1 MAKFKHPK
9 QIQFVDDLPLTA
21 TMKIKK
27 AELKEKY
34 LSQTTDKSTQKEAD
48 TEGNMSGGTDLRAN
62 GASSTNGPGGS
73 RHNRITEI
81 LGSSYP
87 IIQGAMRMITLGE
100 MAAAVSNCGGF
111 GQIAASGLSNDKLRA
126 ELKRARELT
135 DRPVGVNIPI
145 YRPNAFDALEIAIEM
160 GVKTIT
166 TSAGNPAKMM
176 ERIREAGLRVVHKV
190 SNESMARKAQAAGV
204 DAVVVTG
211 FEAGGHIGRNDVS
224 TLCMVPQIVDAL
236 DIPVVAAGG
245 IGDARGLVAA
255 FALGAEGVEMGTR
268 FLATRECSVPS
279 FFKERVCSASSD
291 ETFILGKKEMP
302 IRVLRNKMTEQ
313 LEKMGEAEADE
324 FLGKSGD
331 STYVT
336 RGRKQGKRDHALR
349 TERRGRE
356 EDRKPERGFRPAD
369 RRSRRAVQSDWGT
382 SLEEGKDELGIHF
395 ARKEGRS
402 GHDYAES
409 PGKVQCLCRTSCGR
423 RSSRSSMTSQGTGR

>member
-1 MAKFKHPK
+1 MSEEEGPR
-9 QIQFVDDLPLTA
+9 
-21 TMKIKK
+21 
-27 AELKEKY
+27 
-34 LSQTTDKSTQKEAD
+34 TQ
-48 TEGNMSGGTDLRAN
+48 
-62 GASSTNGPGGS
+62 GAASAHGPAGS
-73 RHNRITEI
+73 RKNRITEI

-100 MAAAVSNCGGF
+100 MAAAVSNCGAF
-111 GQIAASGLSNDKLRA
+111 GQIAASGLSNDKLRT

-135 DRPVGVNIPI
+135 DRPIGVNIPI

-160 GVKTIT
+160 GVKTVT

-176 ERIREAGLRVVHKV
+176 ERIREAGLSVVHKV
-190 SNESMARKAQAAGV
+190 SNESMATKAQSAGV

-224 TLCMVPQIVDAL
+224 TLCMVPQLVDVL

-268 FLATRECSVPS
+268 LLATPECSVPS
-279 FFKERVCSASSD
+279 FFKERICSASSD

-324 FLGKSGD
+324 FLGKAGD
-331 STYVT
+331 STYVQEGGNRENAT
-336 RGRKQGKRDHALR
+336 MPCGQSVGVVKTIENLSDLFAELIEEAEDLSKRLDNFF
-349 TERRGRE
+349 G
-356 EDRKPERGFRPAD
+356 G
-369 RRSRRAVQSDWGT
+369 G
-382 SLEEGKDELGIHF
+382 EG
-395 ARKEGRS
+395 
-402 GHDYAES
+402 
-409 PGKVQCLCRTSCGR
+409 
-423 RSSRSSMTSQGTGR
+423 

>member
-1 MAKFKHPK
+1 
-9 QIQFVDDLPLTA
+9 
-21 TMKIKK
+21 
-27 AELKEKY
+27 
-34 LSQTTDKSTQKEAD
+34 
-48 TEGNMSGGTDLRAN
+48 MSGSL
-62 GASSTNGPGGS
+62 
-73 RHNRITEI
+73 HNRITKI

-87 IIQGAMRMITLGE
+87 ILLGAMRMITLGE

-135 DRPVGVNIPI
+135 DRPIGVNIPI

-176 ERIREAGLRVVHKV
+176 ERIREAGLCVVHKV
-190 SNESMARKAQAAGV
+190 SNESMARKARTAGV

-268 FLATRECSVPS
+268 FVATRECSVPS

-313 LEKMGEAEADE
+313 LENMGEAEADE

-336 RGRKQGKRDHALR
+336 EGGNSENATMPCGQSVGVVKRIQSLSEVFVELVGDAEALSKR
-349 TERRGRE
+349 LGNFF
-356 EDRKPERGFRPAD
+356 G
-369 RRSRRAVQSDWGT
+369 GG
-382 SLEEGKDELGIHF
+382 EG
-395 ARKEGRS
+395 
-402 GHDYAES
+402 
-409 PGKVQCLCRTSCGR
+409 
-423 RSSRSSMTSQGTGR
+423 

>member
-1 MAKFKHPK
+1 
-9 QIQFVDDLPLTA
+9 
-21 TMKIKK
+21 
-27 AELKEKY
+27 
-34 LSQTTDKSTQKEAD
+34 
-48 TEGNMSGGTDLRAN
+48 MSGQTDRRTN
-62 GASSTNGPGGS
+62 GASSTRGPRGS

-145 YRPNAFDALEIAIEM
+145 YRPNAFDALEISIEM

-190 SNESMARKAQAAGV
+190 SNESMARKAQTAGV
-204 DAVVVTG
+204 DAIVVTG

-224 TLCMVPQIVDAL
+224 TLCIVPQLVDAL

-255 FALGAEGVEMGTR
+255 FALGAEGVEIGTR
-268 FLATRECSVPS
+268 FVATPECPVPT

-302 IRVLRNKMTEQ
+302 VRVLRNKMTEQ
-313 LEKMGEAEADE
+313 VEKMGEAEADE
-324 FLGKSGD
+324 FLKTSGD
-331 STYVT
+331 SSYVQEGGNRENAT
-336 RGRKQGKRDHALR
+336 MPCGQSVGVVKRI
-349 TERRGRE
+349 E
-356 EDRKPERGFRPAD
+356 
-369 RRSRRAVQSDWGT
+369 
-382 SLEEGKDELGIHF
+382 SLSEVFLELGGEAEAISERLGGFFLGF
-395 ARKEGRS
+395 AQE
-402 GHDYAES
+402 
-409 PGKVQCLCRTSCGR
+409 
-423 RSSRSSMTSQGTGR
+423 

>member
-1 MAKFKHPK
+1 
-9 QIQFVDDLPLTA
+9 
-21 TMKIKK
+21 
-27 AELKEKY
+27 
-34 LSQTTDKSTQKEAD
+34 
-48 TEGNMSGGTDLRAN
+48 MSGQTDYRADD
-62 GASSTNGPGGS
+62 ASLARGPSGS
-73 RHNRITEI
+73 WQNRITRI

-87 IIQGAMRMITLGE
+87 ILQGAMRMITLGE

-111 GQIAASGLSNDKLRA
+111 GQIAASGLSSDQLRA

-160 GVKTIT
+160 GVKTVT

-190 SNESMARKAQAAGV
+190 SNESMARKAQSAGV

-224 TLCMVPQIVDAL
+224 TLCMVPQLVDFL

-268 FLATRECSVPS
+268 LLATRECAVPL

-291 ETFILGKKEMP
+291 ETFILGKEEMP
-302 IRVLRNKMTEQ
+302 IRVLRNKMTEH
-313 LEKMGEAEADE
+313 LKGMEEAEADE
-324 FLGKSGD
+324 FLHKAGD
-331 STYVT
+331 ASYVQEGGNRENAT
-336 RGRKQGKRDHALR
+336 MPCGQSVGVVKRIESL
-349 TERRGRE
+349 TEVFSELIGEARDISARLGNFF
-356 EDRKPERGFRPAD
+356 G
-369 RRSRRAVQSDWGT
+369 GG
-382 SLEEGKDELGIHF
+382 EG
-395 ARKEGRS
+395 
-402 GHDYAES
+402 
-409 PGKVQCLCRTSCGR
+409 
-423 RSSRSSMTSQGTGR
+423 

>member
-1 MAKFKHPK
+1 MKCISSKFTLGE
-9 QIQFVDDLPLTA
+9 D
-21 TMKIKK
+21 
-27 AELKEKY
+27 
-34 LSQTTDKSTQKEAD
+34 
-48 TEGNMSGGTDLRAN
+48 NMSLENRVTD
-62 GASSTNGPGGS
+62 
-73 RHNRITEI
+73 I
-81 LGSSYP
+81 LGSFYP
-87 IIQGAMRMITLGE
+87 IIQGAMRKITLGE

-111 GQIAASGLSNDKLRA
+111 GQIAASGLTNDELRS

-145 YRPNAFDALEIAIEM
+145 YRPNAFDALEISIEM
-160 GVKTIT
+160 GVKTVT

-190 SNESMARKAQAAGV
+190 SNESMARKAQTAGV

-224 TLCMVPQIVDAL
+224 TLCMVPQLVDVL

-268 FLATRECSVPS
+268 FLATSECSVPS

-302 IRVLRNKMTEQ
+302 IRVLRNRMTEQ
-313 LEKMGEAEADE
+313 LDEMGEAGASE
-324 FLGKSGD
+324 FLGRSGD

-336 RGRKQGKRDHALR
+336 EGGNTENATMPCGQSVGVVRRIEGLSEVFVELIRDAEEVSKGLGRFFGGG
-349 TERRGRE
+349 ER
-356 EDRKPERGFRPAD
+356 
-369 RRSRRAVQSDWGT
+369 
-382 SLEEGKDELGIHF
+382 
-395 ARKEGRS
+395 
-402 GHDYAES
+402 
-409 PGKVQCLCRTSCGR
+409 
-423 RSSRSSMTSQGTGR
+423 

>member
-1 MAKFKHPK
+1 
-9 QIQFVDDLPLTA
+9 
-21 TMKIKK
+21 
-27 AELKEKY
+27 
-34 LSQTTDKSTQKEAD
+34 
-48 TEGNMSGGTDLRAN
+48 MSGQTDPRAK
-62 GASSTNGPGGS
+62 GAFSTRGPGGI

-145 YRPNAFDALEIAIEM
+145 YRPNAFDALEISIEM
-160 GVKTIT
+160 GVKTVT

-176 ERIREAGLRVVHKV
+176 QRIREAGLRVVHKV
-190 SNESMARKAQAAGV
+190 SDESMARKAQTAGV

-268 FLATRECSVPS
+268 FLATRECAVPT

-313 LEKMGEAEADE
+313 LEKMGKAEADE

-336 RGRKQGKRDHALR
+336 EGGNRENATMPCGQSVGVVKKIQSLAEVFVELVGQAEDLSKRLGDFF
-349 TERRGRE
+349 G
-356 EDRKPERGFRPAD
+356 G
-369 RRSRRAVQSDWGT
+369 G
-382 SLEEGKDELGIHF
+382 EG
-395 ARKEGRS
+395 
-402 GHDYAES
+402 
-409 PGKVQCLCRTSCGR
+409 
-423 RSSRSSMTSQGTGR
+423 

>member
-1 MAKFKHPK
+1 
-9 QIQFVDDLPLTA
+9 
-21 TMKIKK
+21 
-27 AELKEKY
+27 
-34 LSQTTDKSTQKEAD
+34 
-48 TEGNMSGGTDLRAN
+48 MSGQTDLQAK
-62 GASSTNGPGGS
+62 GAFSTHGPGGS
-73 RHNRITEI
+73 RHNRITKI

-145 YRPNAFDALEIAIEM
+145 YRPNAFDALEISIEM

-176 ERIREAGLRVVHKV
+176 ERVREAGLRVVHKV

-204 DAVVVTG
+204 DGVVVTG

-268 FLATRECSVPS
+268 FLATQECAVPT

-336 RGRKQGKRDHALR
+336 EGGNRENATMPCGQSVGVVKRIESLSEVFFELVGEA
-349 TERRGRE
+349 E
-356 EDRKPERGFRPAD
+356 ELSKRLGNFF
-369 RRSRRAVQSDWGT
+369 GGG
-382 SLEEGKDELGIHF
+382 EG
-395 ARKEGRS
+395 
-402 GHDYAES
+402 
-409 PGKVQCLCRTSCGR
+409 
-423 RSSRSSMTSQGTGR
+423 

>member
-1 MAKFKHPK
+1 
-9 QIQFVDDLPLTA
+9 
-21 TMKIKK
+21 
-27 AELKEKY
+27 
-34 LSQTTDKSTQKEAD
+34 
-48 TEGNMSGGTDLRAN
+48 MSGGTDLRAN
-62 GASSTNGPGGS
+62 GASSTLGPGGS
-73 RHNRITEI
+73 RHNRITRI

-160 GVKTIT
+160 GVKTVT

-176 ERIREAGLRVVHKV
+176 ERIREARLCVVHKV
-190 SNESMARKAQAAGV
+190 SNESMARKAQSAGV

-268 FLATRECSVPS
+268 FLATQECSVPS

-291 ETFILGKKEMP
+291 ETFILGKNEMP

-331 STYVT
+331 STYVQEGGNREDAT
-336 RGRKQGKRDHALR
+336 MPCGQSVGVVKRIASLS
-349 TERRGRE
+349 EVFVELIRE
-356 EDRKPERGFRPAD
+356 SEEI
-369 RRSRRAVQSDWGT
+369 SRR
-382 SLEEGKDELGIHF
+382 LGNF
-395 ARKEGRS
+395 FGGGER
-402 GHDYAES
+402 
-409 PGKVQCLCRTSCGR
+409 
-423 RSSRSSMTSQGTGR
+423 